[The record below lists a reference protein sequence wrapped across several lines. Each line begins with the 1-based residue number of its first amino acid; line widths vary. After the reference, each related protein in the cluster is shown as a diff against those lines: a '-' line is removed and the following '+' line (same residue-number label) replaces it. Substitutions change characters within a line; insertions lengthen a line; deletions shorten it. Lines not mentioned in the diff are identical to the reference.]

1 MGDGRLRTLLPIY
14 VFFVVEEHCMK
25 PPRFTYHDPRERRE
39 VLALLDTYEDDAK
52 LLAGGQSL
60 LPLLNMRLAQPAHLI
75 DINHISDLSYIRE
88 QDGEIIIG
96 ALTRHR
102 DVERSQL
109 LQACCPLLVEA
120 ISFVGHAPI
129 RSRGTIGGSLAHADP
144 AAEIPAVL
152 VALNGFVHVE
162 SQDDV
167 REIAAAE
174 FFTGQLQSALT
185 SRELLT
191 AVRFPVA
198 PARSGA
204 VFLEISR
211 RHGDYALVGVAAQLS
226 FDQLGAITDARV
238 ALMGVADTPVRAAAS
253 ESLLLHEQ
261 PEQELFKS
269 AAECAIVDLDPPS
282 DLHATT
288 EYRRQ
293 VTITL
298 VERALREATERAQK
312 GAGA

>member
-1 MGDGRLRTLLPIY
+1 
-14 VFFVVEEHCMK
+14 MK

-39 VLALLDTYEDDAK
+39 VLALLNTYQDDAK

-88 QDGEIIIG
+88 QNGEIIIG
-96 ALTRHR
+96 ALSRHR
-102 DVERSQL
+102 DVEHSQL
-109 LQACCPLLVEA
+109 LQAYCPLLVEA

-162 SQDDV
+162 SQDGM

-204 VFLEISR
+204 VFLEVSR

-226 FDQLGAITDARV
+226 FDQHGAITDARV

-253 ESLLLHEQ
+253 ESLLLNAQ
-261 PEQELFKS
+261 SEQELFKY
-269 AAECAIVDLDPPS
+269 AAERAIVDLDPPS

-298 VERALREATERAQK
+298 VERALREASERALK
-312 GAGA
+312 GAVA

>member
-1 MGDGRLRTLLPIY
+1 MTLLPIY
-14 VFFVVEEHCMK
+14 ILFVVEVHRMK
-25 PPRFTYHDPRERRE
+25 PPRFTYHDPRERSE

-75 DINHISDLSYIRE
+75 DINRVTDLSYIRE
-88 QDGEIIIG
+88 QDDEIIIG
-96 ALTRHR
+96 ALTRQR
-102 DVERSQL
+102 DIERSSL
-109 LQACCPLLVEA
+109 VRERCPLLVEA

-144 AAEIPAVL
+144 AAELPAVL
-152 VALNGFVHVE
+152 MALSGFVHVE
-162 SQDDV
+162 SQHGM
-167 REIAAAE
+167 REIAAVD
-174 FFTGQLQSALT
+174 FFTGQLESALT
-185 SRELLT
+185 SKELLT

-198 PARSGA
+198 PPRSGA

-211 RHGDYALVGVAAQLS
+211 RHGDYALVGVATQLA
-226 FDQLGAITDARV
+226 FDQQGVIIEPRV

-253 ESLLLHEQ
+253 EALLLHARPDE
-261 PEQELFKS
+261 ELFKF
-269 AAECAIVDLDPPS
+269 AAEQAISDLDPPG

-298 VERALREATERAQK
+298 VERALRTATERARK
-312 GAGA
+312 GAVA